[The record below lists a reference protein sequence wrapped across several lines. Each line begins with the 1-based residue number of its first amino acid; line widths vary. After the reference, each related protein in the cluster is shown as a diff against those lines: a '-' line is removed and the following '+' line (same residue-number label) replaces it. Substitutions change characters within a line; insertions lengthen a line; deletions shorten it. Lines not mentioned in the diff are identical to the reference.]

1 MHDSQILGTETTM
14 TQNLTRESTNPDTGR
29 DAAQEC
35 AAIEAD
41 LERLKTIVNDA
52 AGRLLGSF
60 NEFVELEQQ
69 ACRNSEERR
78 RIESAIDT
86 AVTALQFQDM
96 ATQLTGHAQRRLAAL
111 ETCLRTLY
119 GEGVGGVLLEHSH
132 SQPVR
137 QSEMSAGS
145 IDLF

>member
-1 MHDSQILGTETTM
+1 M
-14 TQNLTRESTNPDTGR
+14 PDAGR
-29 DAAQEC
+29 TAAQEC

-41 LERLKTIVNDA
+41 LERLKALVNDA

-60 NEFVELEQQ
+60 HEFVELEQQ
-69 ACRNSEERR
+69 ARRNAQERE
-78 RIESAIDT
+78 RIASAIGT

-111 ETCLRTLY
+111 ETCLRALY
-119 GEGVGGVLLEHSH
+119 GGAAGAALPDHP
-132 SQPVR
+132 QPVR
-137 QSEMSAGS
+137 QAEMSAGS

>member
-1 MHDSQILGTETTM
+1 M
-14 TQNLTRESTNPDTGR
+14 TQNVTREPSLPDDGR
-29 DAAQEC
+29 NAAQEC

-41 LERLKTIVNDA
+41 LERLKTLVNDA

-60 NEFVELEQQ
+60 NEFVALEDA
-69 ACRNSEERR
+69 ACRNSEQRQ
-78 RIESAIDT
+78 RIESAIGT

-119 GEGVGGVLLEHSH
+119 GGGASGGLLEGA
-132 SQPVR
+132 QPVR

-145 IDLF
+145 VDLF

>member
-1 MHDSQILGTETTM
+1 M
-14 TQNLTRESTNPDTGR
+14 TDNEHREPDVPATGR
-29 DAAQEC
+29 AAAQEC

-60 NEFVELEQQ
+60 NEFASLEQQ
-69 ACRNSEERR
+69 TARNEAERA
-78 RIESAIDT
+78 RIAMALGS

-96 ATQLTGHAQRRLAAL
+96 ATQLTGHAQRRLVAL
-111 ETCLRTLY
+111 ESCLRSMY
-119 GEGVGGVLLEHSH
+119 GDGAVGGLLEHP
-132 SQPVR
+132 QPVR
-137 QSEMSAGS
+137 QTEMTSGS

>member
-1 MHDSQILGTETTM
+1 M
-14 TQNLTRESTNPDTGR
+14 TQNTTRDPPLPDNGR

-52 AGRLLGSF
+52 AGRLMGSF
-60 NEFVELEQQ
+60 NEIVALEGQ
-69 ACRNSEERR
+69 ANRNIEERL
-78 RIESAIDT
+78 RIESAIGT

-111 ETCLRTLY
+111 ESCLRTLY
-119 GEGVGGVLLEHSH
+119 GEGVGAGYFDH

>member
-1 MHDSQILGTETTM
+1 MHDSQVLGTETTM
-14 TQNLTRESTNPDTGR
+14 TQNPTREPPLPDTSH

-41 LERLKTIVNDA
+41 LERLKTLVNDA
-52 AGRLLGSF
+52 AGRLMGSF

-69 ACRNSEERR
+69 TVRNSEQRQ
-78 RIESAIDT
+78 RIESAIGT

-111 ETCLRTLY
+111 ESCLRTMY
-119 GEGVGGVLLEHSH
+119 GEGVGAGLFEH

>member
-1 MHDSQILGTETTM
+1 M
-14 TQNLTRESTNPDTGR
+14 TQNLTRESPFPDTGR
-29 DAAQEC
+29 NAAQEC

-41 LERLKTIVNDA
+41 LERLKTLVNDA

-69 ACRNSEERR
+69 ACRNSEERQ
-78 RIESAIDT
+78 RIESAIGT

-119 GEGVGGVLLEHSH
+119 GEGAGGVLLEH

>member
-1 MHDSQILGTETTM
+1 M
-14 TQNLTRESTNPDTGR
+14 TQNVTSEPLVADGGR
-29 DAAQEC
+29 NAAQEC

-41 LERLKTIVNDA
+41 LERLKTLVNDA

-60 NEFVELEQQ
+60 NEFVALEQQ
-69 ACRNSEERR
+69 ASRNSEQRQ
-78 RIESAIDT
+78 RIESAIGT

-111 ETCLRTLY
+111 EACLRSLY
-119 GEGVGGVLLEHSH
+119 SEGSAGILLEH

>member
-1 MHDSQILGTETTM
+1 M
-14 TQNLTRESTNPDTGR
+14 TQNTTLDPPLPDSGR

-52 AGRLLGSF
+52 AGRLMGSF
-60 NEFVELEQQ
+60 NEFVALEEQ
-69 ACRNSEERR
+69 AQRNSDERL
-78 RIESAIDT
+78 RIESAIGT

-111 ETCLRTLY
+111 ESCLRTLY
-119 GEGVGGVLLEHSH
+119 GDGVGAGYFDH

>member
-1 MHDSQILGTETTM
+1 M
-14 TQNLTRESTNPDTGR
+14 TQNPTGEPPLPDSGR

-35 AAIEAD
+35 AALEAD

-69 ACRNSEERR
+69 ANRNSEERE
-78 RIESAIDT
+78 RIASAIGT

-111 ETCLRTLY
+111 ESCLRSLY
-119 GEGVGGVLLEHSH
+119 GDGVGAGYFEH

>member
-1 MHDSQILGTETTM
+1 MPGPKTKMTTNSTSDSKVPEM
-14 TQNLTRESTNPDTGR
+14 GR
-29 DAAQEC
+29 TAAQEC

-41 LERLKTIVNDA
+41 LERLKALVNDA

-60 NEFVELEQQ
+60 NEFASLEQQ
-69 ACRNSEERR
+69 ANRKLEERL
-78 RIESAIDT
+78 RIQSAIGT

-111 ETCLRTLY
+111 ESCLRSLY
-119 GEGVGGVLLEHSH
+119 GEASGGALVEHP
-132 SQPVR
+132 QPVR
-137 QSEMSAGS
+137 QAEMSAGS

>member
-1 MHDSQILGTETTM
+1 MSEA
-14 TQNLTRESTNPDTGR
+14 GR
-29 DAAQEC
+29 SAAQEC

-60 NEFVELEQQ
+60 HEFARLEQKTN
-69 ACRNSEERR
+69 RNLEERQ
-78 RIESAIDT
+78 RIESAIGS

-96 ATQLTGHAQRRLAAL
+96 ATQLTHHAQRRLAAL
-111 ETCLRTLY
+111 ERCLRALY
-119 GEGVGGVLLEHSH
+119 GQSAVAADLEH

-137 QSEMSAGS
+137 QAEMSSGS
-145 IDLF
+145 VDLF

>member
-1 MHDSQILGTETTM
+1 MTTHDTSQA
-14 TQNLTRESTNPDTGR
+14 NSPDAGR

-35 AAIEAD
+35 AAIEED
-41 LERLKTIVNDA
+41 LERLKMLVNDA

-60 NEFVELEQQ
+60 NEFVTLERH
-69 ACRNSEERR
+69 AVRNREERE
-78 RIESAIDT
+78 RIESAIGT

-111 ETCLRTLY
+111 EASLRTLY
-119 GEGVGGVLLEHSH
+119 ETTSAAGLLDHP
-132 SQPVR
+132 QPVR
-137 QSEMSAGS
+137 QAEMSAGS

>member
-1 MHDSQILGTETTM
+1 M
-14 TQNLTRESTNPDTGR
+14 TQNVTREPSLPDDGR
-29 DAAQEC
+29 NAAQEC

-41 LERLKTIVNDA
+41 LERLKTLVNDA

-60 NEFVELEQQ
+60 NEFVALEQQ
-69 ACRNSEERR
+69 ASRNSEQRQ
-78 RIESAIDT
+78 RIESAIGT

-111 ETCLRTLY
+111 ESCLRALY
-119 GEGVGGVLLEHSH
+119 GEGTGGVLLEN

>member
-1 MHDSQILGTETTM
+1 MTTENTSDSAPSEPG
-14 TQNLTRESTNPDTGR
+14 G

-41 LERLKTIVNDA
+41 LERLKALVNDA

-60 NEFVELEQQ
+60 NEFAVLERQTV
-69 ACRNSEERR
+69 RNREERQR
-78 RIESAIDT
+78 VDRAIGA

-111 ETCLRTLY
+111 EARLRGDGAAAPALPAADRP
-119 GEGVGGVLLEHSH
+119 
-132 SQPVR
+132 QPVR
-137 QSEMSAGS
+137 QAQMNAGS
-145 IDLF
+145 IEIF

>member
-1 MHDSQILGTETTM
+1 M
-14 TQNLTRESTNPDTGR
+14 TAKHPSEATLPDAGR
-29 DAAQEC
+29 NAAQEC

-60 NEFVELEQQ
+60 NEFARLEGKTH
-69 ACRNSEERR
+69 RNWEERQ
-78 RIESAIDT
+78 RIELAIDS

-96 ATQLTGHAQRRLAAL
+96 ATQLTHHAQRRLAAL
-111 ETCLRTLY
+111 ENRLRALY
-119 GEGVGGVLLEHSH
+119 GEPASGETSEQP
-132 SQPVR
+132 QPVR
-137 QSEMSAGS
+137 QAEMNAGS